1 MIPGALVGLAIA
13 VQAVAFAWG
22 RWSVAG
28 AVVSIELR
36 KGDDDNWRWFGLDSR
51 CNTVCSGFPHHYITL
66 PMARDVAR
74 ACFPTLPIRTER
86 PSS

>member
-28 AVVSIELR
+28 AVTVVELR
-36 KGDDDNWRWFGLDSR
+36 RGDGGNWRWFGLDIR
-51 CNTVCSGFPHHYITL
+51 GRTVCSGFPHRFVSR
-66 PMARDVAR
+66 PMARDAAQQV
-74 ACFPTLPIRTER
+74 FPGIPIRTER
-86 PSS
+86 P